1 VLQLG
6 AIGAVMVVVAALVG
20 GAGGPPQPLG
30 LGPGAR
36 AAYIRVLAH
45 PWAEVSIDGEVV
57 DTTPIG
63 RPIAVAPGKH
73 EVLLRHPR
81 APDERRPIEV
91 DAGETVVVDVEMA
104 VERKIESPVDPS
116 P

>member
-1 VLQLG
+1 
-6 AIGAVMVVVAALVG
+6 
-20 GAGGPPQPLG
+20 
-30 LGPGAR
+30 
-36 AAYIRVLAH
+36 VLAH

-57 DTTPIG
+57 DVTPIG
-63 RPIAVAPGKH
+63 KPIPVAPGKH

-81 APDERRPIEV
+81 APDERRPVEV

-104 VERKIESPVDPS
+104 VERKIEPPVDPS